1 MVYRHGGFPGRG
13 GENQSLQQVIHLG
26 TGAVTT
32 GNHIVGVVP
41 QNCRVTGVYFH
52 GQSAPTASSLTIEVF
67 ERTSAGAAGN
77 TLQASAT
84 DIDFG
89 SAALAKTGVAASLTT
104 TQSSLRLTEGLLIEA
119 TVTANTVNPGPGD
132 LVVEIDFEPRH

>member
-1 MVYRHGGFPGRG
+1 MANRRG
-13 GENQSLQQVIHLG
+13 GHRSKGGDNQSLQQVINLG
-26 TGAVTT
+26 TGAVST

-41 QNCRVTGVYFH
+41 QNCRVVGIRFH
-52 GQSAPTASSLTIEVF
+52 GQSAPTATSLTIEVF

-84 DIDFG
+84 DIDFA
-89 SAALAKTGVAASLTT
+89 SAAAAKTGISASLTT
-104 TQSSLRLTEGLLIEA
+104 TQSSLRLTEGQLVEA